1 MSECVFCDPLELL
14 DLSSA
19 FGLLVQWPEDPQEKL
34 LVFRLETDSC
44 SSKSGTVQHLA
55 KLMADAHFSTDPVR
69 PTPHLPHTNTLSLS
83 VCRSSSLSAVL
94 ETVSTPST
102 DLPTPLPYT
111 EPYSKC
117 SSTETSDTLIS
128 DLSVVFARK

>member
-69 PTPHLPHTNTLSLS
+69 PTPHLPHTNTLSLCLQEQFIVS
-83 VCRSSSLSAVL
+83 CAGDSIHSLNRS
-94 ETVSTPST
+94 TNSTT
-102 DLPTPLPYT
+102 IHRALQ
-111 EPYSKC
+111 
-117 SSTETSDTLIS
+117 
-128 DLSVVFARK
+128 